1 VQTLAFDAQW
11 ANGLNK
17 LDTMRW
23 FGSDTNAQKV
33 EMLKNLPI
41 FHELTRKEILEV
53 DELLHERIYEKDE
66 IIFDE
71 GDSGH
76 GIFIIVS
83 GKVRADPSHKL
94 LKNVVL
100 DFGPGE
106 LVGELSLF
114 DPAPRTAKVVA
125 VERTVTVALFQA
137 EFSSLLPKN
146 KSVGVKVL
154 VEIARTLSH
163 RARQLLLQERHVPS
177 V

>member
-1 VQTLAFDAQW
+1 MWTIA
-11 ANGLNK
+11 LNK
-17 LDTMRW
+17 LDTMRL
-23 FGSDTNAQKV
+23 FGCDTNAQKV
-33 EMLKNLPI
+33 EMLKNIPI

-66 IIFDE
+66 IIFEE

-76 GIFIIVS
+76 GIFVIVS
-83 GKVRADPSHKL
+83 GKLRADPSHKL
-94 LKNVVL
+94 LKNEVL

-114 DPAPRTAKVVA
+114 DQAPRTAKVVA

-137 EFSSLLPKN
+137 EFSSLLLKN

-154 VEIARTLSH
+154 VEIARTLSR

-177 V
+177 L